1 MIKCAYNY
9 ENCELRAMMESQ
21 KYAIV
26 DLETTGHNPAN
37 GDRMIQIA
45 IVIMKD
51 WCIEKTFTSFIHPG
65 RPIPLFIQDLTNIT
79 DEDVQDALPFEAHAD
94 RIYELLDG
102 AVFVA
107 HNADFDL
114 PFLQAEF
121 KRAGLSQWHGKTID
135 TVELAK
141 IVFPT
146 ALSYKLGDL
155 ASELGIPLEKAHRAD
170 DDAKATAML
179 LKACWQELLKLPLT
193 TLQQMHKRS
202 FRLKSNLA
210 QLFFDALQLKR
221 SKVEHYEHHIFYNKL
236 AIRKPSRTIE
246 AGSETLPYPAARV
259 EKMER
264 LQEKVPN
271 FEERPQQFQMM
282 DQVWDSLNGQTEVVI
297 EASTGIGKTLA
308 YLLPIYHYVRKSNRK
323 VGISTYTSHL
333 MDQLIQ
339 EEIPRLERITG
350 DKIRVALLKGMSHYV
365 DVARFSQL
373 SMMHDDSYDETL
385 VILQVLVWL
394 SKTETGDLDE
404 LNVSGGGQL
413 FLEKIRKT
421 ENSRMIQREFDF
433 YERAVAKAEQSDII
447 LTNHAMMLADLV
459 RQTPLFQEI
468 GGWVIDEA
476 HQFIQAAIA
485 HDEKLFSFKSWKYI
499 FGQIGLYTDD
509 AQFTKLQR
517 AAVKSHRVPLQ
528 VMQRLEK
535 NFMQMMTKFDQVMQ
549 HFMQLLTQ
557 KLHSIN
563 KREMKISFF
572 LDELA
577 IDRTQFE
584 QFSSAVQRWID
595 MAEEVATQFESSVD
609 DLAPE
614 HVYLLDEWRFW
625 VREYKLAIAQWD
637 DVFLRSND
645 HYSTWVEVDKRSM
658 PSSIQLMKKP
668 IQVTSIIERLFS
680 HYRNKVGIVWTS
692 GTMTVPHNMYFITD
706 QLGIS
711 RDVKLEV
718 LQAPPSYFN
727 GAKAFVVTDMPDIQ
741 SVSQSD
747 YIEAVA
753 HAVTQTVRTTEG
765 RCFVLFTSQQMLRET
780 VELIQESGLL
790 EDYMLFAQGVTAG
803 SRMRLLKAF
812 QKFNQSVLF
821 GTNSFWEGVDVPG
834 DGLASVIVVRL
845 PFSSPDEPTFRA
857 RAGYLQ
863 AKGQNSFAELSL
875 PEAILRFKQG
885 FGRLIR
891 SSQDKG
897 VFIVLDRRIETK
909 SYGLEFIRALPPISV
924 QKLSLATMVL
934 ELEDWYNNER

>member
-1 MIKCAYNY
+1 
-9 ENCELRAMMESQ
+9 MMESP

-26 DLETTGHNPAN
+26 DLETTGHSPGN
-37 GDRMIQIA
+37 GDRIIQIA

-51 WCIEKTFTSFIHPG
+51 WCVEKTFTSFIHPG
-65 RPIPLFIQDLTNIT
+65 RSIPLFIQDLTNIT
-79 DEDVQDALPFEAHAD
+79 EEDVRDALPFEAHAD

-121 KRAGLSQWHGKTID
+121 KRAGLSKWHGKTID

-141 IVFPT
+141 IVYPT
-146 ALSYKLGDL
+146 ALSYKLGEL
-155 ASELGIPLEKAHRAD
+155 AGELGIELEKAHRAD

-179 LKACWQELLKLPLT
+179 LKACWEELLRLPLP
-193 TLQQMHKRS
+193 TLQQLHKRS

-221 SKVEHYEHHIFYNKL
+221 NKVEHYEQHIFYQKL
-236 AIRKPSRTIE
+236 AIQKPSANMETTEEASSYPMSRESKIE
-246 AGSETLPYPAARV
+246 LLQAKLP
-259 EKMER
+259 K
-264 LQEKVPN
+264 

-282 DQVWDSLNGQTEVVI
+282 DGVWDALNKKEEIVI
-297 EASTGIGKTLA
+297 EASTGIGKTLG
-308 YLLPIYHYVRKSNRK
+308 YLLPAYHYTRKTKQK

-333 MDQLIQ
+333 MDQLLQ
-339 EEIPRLERITG
+339 EELPRLEGVTG
-350 DKIRVALLKGMSHYV
+350 DRIQVALLKGMNHYV
-365 DVARFSQL
+365 DISRFAQL
-373 SMMHDDSYDETL
+373 LMMHDDSYDETL
-385 VILQVLVWL
+385 VLLQVLVWL
-394 SKTETGDLDE
+394 AKTETGDLDE
-404 LNVSGGGQL
+404 LNLSGGGQL

-421 ENSRMIQREFDF
+421 ENSRAIQKEFDF
-433 YERAVAKAEQSDII
+433 YERAVAKAKQSDII
-447 LTNHAMMLADLV
+447 LTNHAMMLADLM
-459 RQTPLFQEI
+459 RQTPLFKEI
-468 GGWVIDEA
+468 GGWIIDEA

-485 HDEKLFSFKSWKYI
+485 YDEKLFSYKNWKYI
-499 FGQIGLYTDD
+499 FGQIGLYTDE
-509 AQFTKLQR
+509 ANFYKLQR
-517 AAVKSHRVPLQ
+517 AAVKTHRVPLQ
-528 VMQRLEK
+528 IMQRLEK
-535 NFMQMMTKFDQVMQ
+535 NFMKMMTKFDEVMQ
-549 HFMQLLTQ
+549 HFMQLLMQ
-557 KLHSIN
+557 KLKSTN
-563 KREMKISFF
+563 KRDMKITVF

-584 QFSSAVQRWID
+584 RFSSAVQQWVD
-595 MAEEVATQFESSVD
+595 AAEEVATQFESSVD

-614 HVYLLDEWRFW
+614 HVSLLDEWRYW
-625 VREYKLAIAQWD
+625 IREYKLAIAQWD

-645 HYSTWVEVDKRSM
+645 HYSTWVEMDKRSL

-668 IQVTSIIERLFS
+668 IQVTSIIERLFRS
-680 HYRNKVGIVWTS
+680 YRNQVGVIWTS
-692 GTMTVPHNMYFITD
+692 GTMTVPHNKYFIMD

-711 RDVKLEV
+711 RNVKLEL
-718 LQAPPSYFN
+718 LQAPPSYFS

-741 SVSQSD
+741 SVSQSE

-753 HAVTQTVRTTEG
+753 HAVTQTVRMTEG
-765 RCFVLFTSQQMLRET
+765 RCFVLFTSLQMLRET

-790 EDYMLFAQGVTAG
+790 EDYMLFAQGVTTG

-812 QKFNQSVLF
+812 QKFNKSVLF

-845 PFSSPDEPTFRA
+845 PFSSPDEPTFKA

-863 AKGQNSFAELSL
+863 AQGRNSFAELSL

>member
-1 MIKCAYNY
+1 
-9 ENCELRAMMESQ
+9 MMESQ

-26 DLETTGHNPAN
+26 DLETTGHSPAN

-45 IVIMKD
+45 IVIMRD

-79 DEDVQDALPFEAHAD
+79 DEDVREALPFEAHAD
-94 RIYELLDG
+94 RIYELLEG

-121 KRAGLSQWHGKTID
+121 KRAGLPQWHGKTID

-146 ALSYKLGDL
+146 ALGYKLSDL
-155 ASELGIPLEKAHRAD
+155 ASELGIELKKAHRAD

-179 LKACWQELLKLPLT
+179 LKACWEELLSLPLP
-193 TLQQMHKRS
+193 TLQQLHKRS

-221 SKVEHYEHHIFYNKL
+221 SKVEHYEHHIFYHKL
-236 AIRKPSRTIE
+236 AMQKPFHMKADEGRIS
-246 AGSETLPYPAARV
+246 AYPATRI
-259 EKMER
+259 EKMEQ
-264 LQEKVPN
+264 LQAKVPN

-282 DQVWDSLNGQTEVVI
+282 DCVWASLNDKREMIV

-308 YLLPIYHYVRKSNRK
+308 YLLPAYHYARKSNRK

-333 MDQLIQ
+333 MDQLLQ
-339 EEIPRLERITG
+339 EEVPRLERIVG
-350 DKIRVALLKGMSHYV
+350 DKVRIALLKGMNHYV
-365 DVARFSQL
+365 DVPRFAQL
-373 SMMHDDSYDETL
+373 YMMPDDSYDETL
-385 VILQVLVWL
+385 VVLQVLVWL
-394 SKTETGDLDE
+394 SKTETGDLEE

-421 ENSRMIQREFDF
+421 ENSRAVQGSYDF
-433 YERAVAKAEQSDII
+433 YERALAKAEQADII

-459 RQTPLFQEI
+459 RQTPIFKEI
-468 GGWVIDEA
+468 GGWVVDEA

-485 HDEKLFSFKSWKYI
+485 HDEKLFSFKNWKYI
-499 FGQIGLYTDD
+499 FGQIGLYTDE
-509 AQFTKLQR
+509 AQFYKLQR
-517 AAVKSHRVPLQ
+517 AAVKTHRVPMQ

-557 KLHSIN
+557 KLKSAN
-563 KREMKISFF
+563 KREMKQTVF
-572 LDELA
+572 LDQLA

-595 MAEEVATQFESSVD
+595 LAEEVATQFASGVD

-614 HVYLLDEWRFW
+614 HVFLLDEWRFW
-625 VREYKLAIAQWD
+625 IREYKIAIAQWD

-668 IQVTSIIERLFS
+668 IQVTSIIEGLFD
-680 HYRNKVGIVWTS
+680 HYRGKVGIIWTS
-692 GTMTVPHNMYFITD
+692 GTMTVPHNMHFITD

-711 RDVKLEV
+711 RDVELKM
-718 LQAPPSYFN
+718 LQAPPSYFS

-845 PFSSPDEPTFRA
+845 PFSSPDEPAFRA

-863 AKGQNSFAELSL
+863 AQGKNSFAELSL

>member
-1 MIKCAYNY
+1 
-9 ENCELRAMMESQ
+9 MERQ

-26 DLETTGHNPAN
+26 DLETTGHSPAN

-65 RPIPLFIQDLTNIT
+65 KSIPLFIQDLTNIT
-79 DEDVQDALPFEAHAD
+79 DNDVRDALPFEAHAD
-94 RIYELLDG
+94 YIYELLSD

-107 HNADFDL
+107 HNTDFDL

-121 KRAGLSQWHGKTID
+121 KRAGLPPWRGKFID

-155 ASELGIPLEKAHRAD
+155 AQELGIVHKNAHRAD
-170 DDAKATAML
+170 DDAKATAVL
-179 LKACWQELLKLPLT
+179 LKACWDQLLQLPLP
-193 TLQQMHKRS
+193 TLQQLHKRS

-221 SKVEHYEHHIFYNKL
+221 SKVEQYEQHIFYHKL
-236 AIRKPSRTIE
+236 ALRKLDVPMTTCTST
-246 AGSETLPYPAARV
+246 SDYPATRI
-259 EKMER
+259 EK
-264 LQEKVPN
+264 LQKLKTTVPN
-271 FEERPQQFQMM
+271 FEERPEQFQMM
-282 DQVWDSLNGQTEVVI
+282 DFVWDSFNNKQEMVI

-308 YLLPIYHYVRKSNRK
+308 YLLPTFYFARKFKRK
-323 VGISTYTSHL
+323 IGISTYTSHL
-333 MDQLIQ
+333 MDQLVQ

-350 DKIRVALLKGMSHYV
+350 ERVQIALLKGMNHYV
-365 DVARFSQL
+365 DVSRFAQQY
-373 SMMHDDSYDETL
+373 MMQDDSYDETF

-394 SKTETGDLDE
+394 AKTETGDLDE

-413 FLEKIRKT
+413 FLDKIRKT
-421 ENSRMIQREFDF
+421 TTSKPLQADFDF
-433 YERAVAKAEQSDII
+433 YERALLKAKHADIL
-447 LTNHAMMLADLV
+447 LTNHSMILADAI
-459 RQTPLFQEI
+459 RQTPIFNEI
-468 GGWVIDEA
+468 GGWIIDEA
-476 HQFIQAAIA
+476 HQFIQAAVTRE
-485 HDEKLFSFKSWKYI
+485 EKLFAFKNWKYI
-499 FGQIGLYTDD
+499 FGQIGLYTDE
-509 AQFTKLQR
+509 AKFYKLQR
-517 AAVKSHRVPLQ
+517 AALKTHRVSMQ
-528 VMQRLEK
+528 VMQQLEK
-535 NFMQMMTKFDQVMQ
+535 SFMQMMTKFDQVMQ
-549 HFMQLLTQ
+549 HFIHLLTQ
-557 KLHSIN
+557 QLKRSN
-563 KREMKISFF
+563 KNEMKTTVF

-577 IDRTQFE
+577 IDRKQFE
-584 QFSSAVQRWID
+584 QFSTIVQRWID
-595 MAEEVATQFESSVD
+595 LAEEVANQFETGVD

-614 HVYLLDEWRFW
+614 HVFLIDEWRFW

-637 DVFLRSND
+637 DVFLRSNEQ
-645 HYSTWVEVDKRSM
+645 YSTWIEVDKRSM

-668 IQVTSIIERLFS
+668 IQVTASIERLFS
-680 HYRNKVGIVWTS
+680 AYREKVGIVWTS
-692 GTMTVPHNMYFITD
+692 GTMTVPHNTHFITD
-706 QLGIS
+706 QLSIS
-711 RDVKLEV
+711 RDVPLHV
-718 LQAPPSYFN
+718 LQAPASYFS
-727 GAKAFVVTDMPDIQ
+727 GAKAYIVTDMPDIQ
-741 SVSQSD
+741 SVSQSN

-753 HAVTQTVRTTEG
+753 HAITRTVKTTEG

-790 EDYMLFAQGVTAG
+790 DDYMLFAQGVTAG

-834 DGLASVIVVRL
+834 DGLASVVVVRL
-845 PFSSPDEPTFRA
+845 PFSSPDEPTFKA
-857 RAGYLQ
+857 RANYLQ
-863 AKGQNSFAELSL
+863 AQGKNSFAELSL

-924 QKLSLATMVL
+924 QKLPLTTMVL
-934 ELEDWYNNER
+934 ELEHWYNNER